1 MENGLGNK
9 EIFAKNLKYYLE
21 KKQVTQKDVCK
32 ILNFKETTFSEW
44 VRAKSYPRIDKI
56 EMLANYFN
64 IEKSDLI
71 EDKTLINKSSPNIEI
86 KDILSTATYMTYGGK
101 ELSDKEKKQ
110 IRNIL
115 KTILEE

>member
-32 ILNFKETTFSEW
+32 I
-44 VRAKSYPRIDKI
+44 
-56 EMLANYFN
+56 LANYFN